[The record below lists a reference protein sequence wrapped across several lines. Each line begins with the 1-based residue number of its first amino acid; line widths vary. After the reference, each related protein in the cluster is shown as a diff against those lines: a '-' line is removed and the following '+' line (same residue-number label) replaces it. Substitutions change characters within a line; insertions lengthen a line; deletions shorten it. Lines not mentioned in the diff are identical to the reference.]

1 MRNRLIKSFPSLH
14 HEHPSYKWWV
24 LINII
29 IGTFI
34 TALSTT
40 TVNAALPKMI
50 ASLGT
55 TVDEAQWIVTGYM
68 LSFAIM
74 MPASGWLA
82 DRFGFK
88 RLYFFALASFTL
100 FSFLCAISS
109 DEKTLV
115 FMRVCQGIG
124 GGLLQPLGMA
134 IVMREFPSRQRGLA
148 LGLWTA
154 AASAAVTLG
163 PLLGGILSDNYDWH
177 LIFTIN
183 IPVGFVCLM
192 ATWVIQREYK
202 KELQLPFDIGGFI
215 SMSTFISFLL
225 IALSSGNAC
234 WNTGGWTSD
243 FMMICY
249 LLSALGLAAF
259 MVIELNSRN
268 PLVNLRLLGTYNFGL
283 ANFVLFIFGIGQFG
297 GSFFLPL
304 YLQNSLGYTAQQSGL
319 AFLPMGIMQ
328 AICGAVAGY
337 FYGKLNPKV
346 PVIIGLLLL
355 SSSFYLNSKLSV
367 FSQNAQIMPQMYLR
381 GIAMGI
387 LFAPLTTI
395 AFVEIARKD
404 MAQASGLTN
413 VIRQLGGSFGVAMLQ
428 TLLIRRVSYHTATA
442 AAAMDG
448 SSIVF
453 KKCLYMLQ
461 IHAVHDAG
469 SCIQNAT
476 AQSSGILTS
485 YFGRQMF
492 VWGIDDVF
500 FVCTICTLTCIFPV
514 LILRVKKKILRHYTL
529 PNKSFE

>member
-1 MRNRLIKSFPSLH
+1 MRTRFIKSVPSLH

-24 LINII
+24 LVNII

-74 MPASGWLA
+74 MPTSGWLA

-88 RLYFFALASFTL
+88 RTYAAGLAVFTL
-100 FSFLCAISS
+100 FSLLCALSG
-109 DEKTLV
+109 DEKFLV
-115 FMRVCQGIG
+115 LMRIGQGVG

-134 IVMREFPSRQRGLA
+134 IVMREFPARQRGFA

-163 PLLGGILSDNYDWH
+163 PLLGGILSDDLDWH

-183 IPVGFVCLM
+183 IPIGVICLF

-202 KELQLPFDIGGFI
+202 KEQPHPFDLGGFI
-215 SMSTFISFLL
+215 ALSTFISFLL
-225 IALSSGNAC
+225 IAFSSGNAR

-243 FMMICY
+243 FMMVCY
-249 LLSALGLAAF
+249 LFSLLGFIAF
-259 MVIELNSRN
+259 ILVELNVAH
-268 PLVNLRLLGTYNFGL
+268 PLVAIRLLAGYNFGL
-283 ANFVLFIFGIGQFG
+283 ANSVLFIFGIGQFG

-304 YLQNSLGYTAQQSGL
+304 YLQDSLGYTALQSGL

-328 AICGAVAGY
+328 AACGAGAGY
-337 FYGKLNPKV
+337 FYGKVNPKI
-346 PVIIGLLLL
+346 PVVIGIMLLAG
-355 SSSFYLNSKLSV
+355 SFFLNSRLSV
-367 FSQNAQIMPQMYLR
+367 FSQHSQIMPQMYLR

-395 AFVEIARKD
+395 AFAGMAAKN
-404 MAQASGLTN
+404 MAQASGLSN

-428 TLLIRRVSYHTATA
+428 ALLTERVAYHTAIVA
-442 AAAMDG
+442 GAVDG
-448 SSIVF
+448 SSIAF
-453 KKCLYMLQ
+453 RRCLSLLRT
-461 IHAVHDAG
+461 HAVHDAG
-469 SCIQNAT
+469 SCMQSAAT
-476 AQSSGILTS
+476 QSAAIFSS

-500 FVCTICTLTCIFPV
+500 FACTLSTVACILPI
-514 LILRVKKKILRHYTL
+514 LILRVK
-529 PNKSFE
+529 NE